1 MIVNHGLSRV
11 RFPGAVKAGSRV
23 RARIGLA
30 EYKATSAGA
39 HVEWLVTVEREGE
52 IKPACVAGLLIWF
65 YT

>member
-1 MIVNHGLSRV
+1 M
-11 RFPGAVKAGSRV
+11 